1 MQMDISTF
9 LSEVEKNRPLSQEER
24 ELLRRA
30 YNYAKEAHQGQ
41 KRRSGDPY
49 FTHVLAAAVMVAR
62 WQLDP
67 TTVVAALLH
76 DVAED
81 TGRTIA
87 DIQKEFGE
95 EVAFLVEGVTKVSR
109 VKYRGNTSQSETLK
123 KMILAISEDIRVVF
137 VKLADRYHNMQT
149 LAYLMPEKQKR
160 IALETTEIYAPLA
173 YRLGLTTVAGDLE
186 DMAFPFLYPAEHRL
200 LKSAMK
206 EHLEKGG
213 HYVAKVKEEVI
224 RALDQQGIN
233 YIRVDSRAKRIAS
246 LYKKLRRVGM
256 DINNVYD
263 LIALRIIVPTV
274 EDCYA
279 VLGLLHAKW
288 PPLPGMIKDYI
299 ALPKPNG
306 YRSLHTTVI
315 CAENKP
321 TEFQIRT
328 EEMHRENE
336 YGIAAHW
343 AYNEKKGEKKYLE
356 EDDRGRATFA
366 DKRQLSWINQLRSW
380 QEQMVEPDE
389 FIQAIKIDFFK
400 DRIFVIT
407 PKGEVIDLA
416 AGSTPVDFAYAIHSE
431 VGDHCSGAKVNGRIV
446 PLDSTLQSG
455 DVVEI
460 LTQKNKKPSE
470 AWLSI
475 VRTSRARTRI
485 KSTLRTTGGGLVPL
499 TSKVIIMA
507 EDRIGLLKDI
517 FAVFATNRIN
527 IIDVNN
533 PPSKTGQIVIKITV
547 PAEGKDRLDRV
558 ILKLQRLKGVRQIQV
573 G

>member
-1 MQMDISTF
+1 
-9 LSEVEKNRPLSQEER
+9 
-24 ELLRRA
+24 
-30 YNYAKEAHQGQ
+30 
-41 KRRSGDPY
+41 
-49 FTHVLAAAVMVAR
+49 
-62 WQLDP
+62 
-67 TTVVAALLH
+67 
-76 DVAED
+76 
-81 TGRTIA
+81 
-87 DIQKEFGE
+87 
-95 EVAFLVEGVTKVSR
+95 